1 MRLSGDVSRNAS
13 IYRCRMVSNIG
24 SFHST
29 SRINII
35 SVEETRSALLD
46 LCLKDVTLS
55 PELNTSII
63 GDELL
68 GYTGSDISNV
78 CRDASMM
85 AMRRLIS
92 GRTPQQIK
100 QIRREDVDQPITL
113 KDFQDAQQRTKK
125 SVSADDVARF
135 EKWMEEY
142 GSC

>member
-1 MRLSGDVSRNAS
+1 M
-13 IYRCRMVSNIG
+13 
-24 SFHST
+24 
-29 SRINII
+29 
-35 SVEETRSALLD
+35 
-46 LCLKDVTLS
+46 
-55 PELNTSII
+55 I
-63 GDELL
+63 GDELQ
-68 GYTGSDISNV
+68 GYSGSDISNV

-125 SVSADDVARF
+125 TVSADDVARF